1 MLVRVDVGGFPSTLM
16 IQNERQIMYRGYTLL
31 WRKVWSNAVLVEPG
45 KPFSRLEAWLYI
57 TNALAAGMDDPR
69 AGLKRGEFVASI
81 RFLAKAFNWS
91 HPMAQRFV
99 DQLLENSMIMRVIHQ
114 SIRGAIQEAG
124 HFSVCNYETYNSPR
138 YTERNTDRYAE
149 RYKIKE
155 VLKESI
161 KKEIKDTP
169 AFAKASADR
178 PVRPEILVDIF
189 QQNNQ
194 SLPEVKALTSERLK
208 KCQSRINQAERD
220 GCLEQY
226 LTDFTEA
233 VKKAQQTP
241 FLRGEGARGWRA
253 GFDWFIANQ
262 VNIYKVLEGKY
273 DGPATGPQNG
283 GGNDNAIFFGGGFRP
298 HDGQQPATGGRTS
311 RGDAIYIPRQ

>member
-1 MLVRVDVGGFPSTLM
+1 MH
-16 IQNERQIMYRGYTLL
+16 RGYTCLH
-31 WRKVWSNAVLVEPG
+31 RKIWSNAVLAEPG
-45 KPFSRLEAWLYI
+45 KRFSRLEAWLYI
-57 TNALAAGMDDPR
+57 TNVLATGMDDQD

-114 SIRGAIQEAG
+114 SIHPAIQEAG

-138 YTERNTDRYAE
+138 YAERNTERYAE

-169 AFAKASADR
+169 GSAKAPAFAKAPAGVCVS
-178 PVRPEILVDIF
+178 PKILVEIYK
-189 QQNNQ
+189 QNNQ

-208 KCQSRINQAERD
+208 KCRSRINQAERD

-226 LTDFTEA
+226 LADFTEA

-253 GFDWFIANQ
+253 SFDWFVANQ
-262 VNIYKVLEGKY
+262 VNIYAVLEGKY
-273 DGPATGPQNG
+273 DGPAAGSNKG
-283 GGNDNAIFFGGGFRP
+283 GANDNASIY
-298 HDGQQPATGGRTS
+298 GGRTNRS
-311 RGDAIYIPRQ
+311 EPSYTPRQ

>member
-1 MLVRVDVGGFPSTLM
+1 
-16 IQNERQIMYRGYTLL
+16 
-31 WRKVWSNAVLVEPG
+31 
-45 KPFSRLEAWLYI
+45 
-57 TNALAAGMDDPR
+57 
-69 AGLKRGEFVASI
+69 LKRGEFIASI
-81 RFLAKAFNWS
+81 RQLAECFNWS
-91 HPMAQRFV
+91 IGAVHRFLEI
-99 DQLLENSMIMRVIHQ
+99 LLQNSMIMRVEHSAEHQ
-114 SIRGAIQEAG
+114 AEQEAG

-138 YTERNTDRYAE
+138 YAERNTDRYAE

-161 KKEIKDTP
+161 KKEIKDRL
-169 AFAKASADR
+169 ASAKVTARLPAEASAGR

-208 KCQSRINQAERD
+208 KCRSRINQAVRD
-220 GCLEQY
+220 GCLERY

-262 VNIYKVLEGKY
+262 VNIYAVLEGKY
-273 DGPATGPQNG
+273 DGPAAGSNKG
-283 GGNDNAIFFGGGFRP
+283 GGNDNAGFN
-298 HDGQQPATGGRTS
+298 GGRTS
-311 RGDAIYIPRQ
+311 RSEPSYTPRQ